1 MTFSLIARSPASGQ
15 FGMVIASS
23 SPAVAARCVHLRA
36 GVGAVASQNITDPG
50 LGAALLTQMA
60 RGQSAAQ
67 ALDFIVSSTP
77 HIAYRQ
83 LMVIDAAGQTA
94 QQSGA
99 QCLGVWAEARGDE
112 CAASGNLLANTDVPA
127 AMVAAFTAA
136 AGDFG
141 TRLMAALCAGLAA
154 GGEAGPVQSAGLQI
168 VDTMDWPLVD
178 LRVDWSDSP
187 IADLHSL
194 WQRYRPQM
202 AAYVQRASDPTAA
215 PSYGVPG
222 DL

>member
-1 MTFSLIARSPASGQ
+1 MTFSLIARSPATGQ

-36 GVGAVASQNITDPG
+36 GIGAVASQNITDPG
-50 LGAALLTQMA
+50 LGAVLLARMA
-60 RGQSAAQ
+60 QGHSAAQ
-67 ALDFIVSSTP
+67 ALDFITKSAP

-94 QQSGA
+94 VHSGA
-99 QCLGVWAEARGDE
+99 QCLGVWAQAGGDS
-112 CAASGNLLANTDVPA
+112 CAAAGNLLANTAVPA
-127 AMVAAFTAA
+127 AMIAAFTDA

-141 TRLMAALCAGLAA
+141 TRLMAALSAGFAA

-168 VDTMDWPLVD
+168 VDKMDWPLVD
-178 LRVDWSDSP
+178 LRVDWSDTP
-187 IADLHSL
+187 IADLDSL
-194 WQRYRPQM
+194 WRRYRPQM
-202 AAYVQRASDPTAA
+202 AAYVQRATDPTAA